1 MICRRTFE
9 DLKSPMPRFKK
20 VLTRQK
26 MICGFATFVFV
37 FLSFSGLLPLFEWV
51 INSLEY
57 YRSVTIMKF
66 ILFYRQYLQNNIFYL
81 NQFTPN

>member
-20 VLTRQK
+20 VWTRQK
-26 MICGFATFVFV
+26 MIRGFATFVFV

-66 ILFYRQYLQNNIFYL
+66 ILFYRQNLQNNIFYL
-81 NQFTPN
+81 NQVTPN